1 MTTAH
6 DWIGGRKEAPGTVA
20 NDGVHRA
27 VIARHREFWEGHRAC
42 LVKVSVPVTVPE
54 EERVPAPAYDG
65 LDWDRDFEA
74 YVRGNVHNGL
84 AAARRRLALGLN
96 DDWLPSYYP
105 YFGIS
110 IHSACFGGTVRF
122 SHGTSYM
129 DPVIERAADWL
140 RLRADFQNPWMQ
152 RLGWGLSYGRDHG
165 EGLLLASFRGANG
178 PLDMANGVMGNTLFT
193 EFHDDPAGMRRILD
207 VCTDAVLDAFELQR
221 QNNTSLEGGRI
232 VPMGGLWVP
241 DPMVGHV
248 SLDAACLAGP
258 AVYDEF
264 EKPWLERIGE
274 RCRGV
279 MIHTHMLGL
288 KLFETMCRTRGVCL
302 FAPADDPNQPALI
315 DRLDEVLPM
324 AGDVPL
330 MLSVPRERFADV
342 LPRFRGRRVVFQLS
356 AADPDDARRQL
367 DALDRVCPLVR

>member
-1 MTTAH
+1 V
-6 DWIGGRKEAPGTVA
+6 VA
-20 NDGVHRA
+20 GGVHAA
-27 VIARHREFWEGHRAC
+27 VIVRHREFWEGRRAY
-42 LVKVSVPVTVPE
+42 LVKVGVPVTVPE
-54 EERVPAPAYDG
+54 AERANPPAYDG

-74 YVRGNVHNGL
+74 YVRGNVHNAL
-84 AAARRRLALGLN
+84 AGAQQRLALGLN

-122 SHGTSYM
+122 SRGTSYM
-129 DPVIERAADWL
+129 DPVIERAADWR
-140 RLRADFQNPWMQ
+140 RLRADFEKNPWMQ
-152 RLGWGLSYGRDHG
+152 RLGWGLSYAREHG
-165 EGLLLASFRGANG
+165 EGVLLASFRGANG
-178 PLDMANGVMGNTLFT
+178 PLDMANGVLGNALFT
-193 EFHDDPAGMRRILD
+193 EFYDNADAVRRTLD
-207 VCTDAVLDAFELQR
+207 VCTDAVLSAFEWQR
-221 QNNTSLEGGRI
+221 RNNTAVEDGRI

-264 EKPWLERIGE
+264 EKPWLERLGG

-288 KLFETMCRTRGVCL
+288 KLFKTMCNTRGVSL
-302 FAPADDPNQPALI
+302 FAPADDPNQPALL
-315 DRLDEVLPM
+315 DRLDEVLAA

-330 MLSVPRERFADV
+330 MLSVPRDRFADV
-342 LPRFRGRRVVFQLS
+342 LPRFRGRRAVFALS
-356 AADPDDARRQL
+356 ATDPDDARRQL
-367 DALDRVCPLVR
+367 EALDGLCPLGR